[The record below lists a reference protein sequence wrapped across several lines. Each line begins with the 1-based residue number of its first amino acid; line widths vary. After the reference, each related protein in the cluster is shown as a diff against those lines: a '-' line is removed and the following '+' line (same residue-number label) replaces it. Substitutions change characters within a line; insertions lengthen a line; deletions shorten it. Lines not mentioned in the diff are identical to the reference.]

1 MLCPECWVFLE
12 ISLEMQFLH
21 QYQKLLE
28 MDDIKLSFTDGCL
41 KVIAGHAMERKAGA
55 RGLRG
60 ILEEVMVDL
69 MYDLPSKPNVKECI
83 IGEDVVLKNVEPIL
97 VYENEA
103 EWA

>member
-1 MLCPECWVFLE
+1 
-12 ISLEMQFLH
+12 
-21 QYQKLLE
+21 
-28 MDDIKLSFTDGCL
+28 
-41 KVIAGHAMERKAGA
+41 MERKAGA

-83 IGEDVVLKNVEPIL
+83 IGEDVVLKKVEPIL